1 MRTAWALGGLSL
13 GALVCLSFVPAA
25 LSTSSPAT
33 VYDPA
38 LKVTWLADADLPAS
52 KPFGVRG
59 IDKDGS
65 MDYPTAVAWV
75 QALNRYQHGRGY
87 LGHHD
92 WMLPVTPTPSHD
104 PSCQSVNHAF
114 GYGCRKSAFGSFYS
128 ATLGLRAPATAVS
141 IPEAKAGP
149 FSDFQPYLYW
159 TATEAAKH
167 SQGYHAFSFETGWSG
182 SNVTRHNMY
191 VLPGMAGNPF
201 GTAAPNHKGLH
212 ASADGKTV
220 YDASDD
226 VTWLADA
233 DLARTKTFGVGGID
247 WDGSMSH
254 DTAVAWV
261 EAMDA
266 ADWLG
271 QSRWRLPPSKNC
283 GGFGCTA
290 APLGTLYYA
299 GLGLRQGQPVVPTPR
314 TSLHG
319 FQNVQPYLYWSC
331 AGPSDTGPCRGAP
344 QPGFQWSFSFGNGYQ
359 GTDLMQNRLFVTVY
373 YPS

>member
-212 ASADGKTV
+212 
-220 YDASDD
+220 
-226 VTWLADA
+226 
-233 DLARTKTFGVGGID
+233 
-247 WDGSMSH
+247 
-254 DTAVAWV
+254 
-261 EAMDA
+261 
-266 ADWLG
+266 
-271 QSRWRLPPSKNC
+271 
-283 GGFGCTA
+283 
-290 APLGTLYYA
+290 
-299 GLGLRQGQPVVPTPR
+299 
-314 TSLHG
+314 G